1 MLQHYVIATQFNLRR
16 IINNNYHLKD
26 EFSWQAALS
35 FPAKTFISS
44 AKYVVVKQTQ

>member
-1 MLQHYVIATQFNLRR
+1 MLQHYVIATQFNH
-16 IINNNYHLKD
+16 YHLKD